1 MNYKKI
7 KEAAL
12 GGGCSKEDALW
23 AVDNLTSE
31 ELTKITEKL
40 RINRFGNKVSLC
52 VIMNARCGCCPENC
66 TFCSQSAH
74 NKSEVTVFGFKNN
87 DEIRENAKK
96 AKEYSASNFG
106 IVTSGVTVKDL
117 DLEVVC
123 EGIYAMTESTGFPN
137 FCASFGRMSFEQL
150 EQLKKAGLSRYHHN
164 LETSQKFY
172 PEVCT
177 THDWQERV
185 DTVKNAL
192 AAGLNVCSG
201 GLFGLGES
209 WDDRADLALVLK
221 DLGVDSVP
229 LNFLHAHDGT
239 PLESQAPLLA
249 EEALRIIALYRL
261 MLPEVT
267 LRICGGRPKILGD
280 RMREMFRYG
289 ANAFMTGDYLTTS
302 GITPQSDIDM
312 IKAEGLI
319 VEEQR

>member
-1 MNYKKI
+1 MNYQKI
-7 KEAAL
+7 KEVAISV
-12 GGGCSKEDALW
+12 GCSKEEALW
-23 AVDNLTSE
+23 AVDNLTSD
-31 ELTKITEKL
+31 ELTMITEKL

-52 VIMNARCGCCPENC
+52 VIMNARCGCCPEDC

-87 DEIRENAKK
+87 SEIKENARQ
-96 AKEYSASNFG
+96 AKGYSANNFG

-117 DLEVVC
+117 ALEVVC
-123 EGIYAMTESTGFPN
+123 EGIHDMAEYEGYPN
-137 FCASFGRMSFEQL
+137 LCASFGRMSAEQL
-150 EQLKKAGLSRYHHN
+150 GQLKNAGLSRYHHN
-164 LETSQKFY
+164 LETSQRFY

-192 AAGLNVCSG
+192 ATGLSVCSG

-209 WDDRADLALVLK
+209 WDDRADLAFVLK
-221 DLGVDSVP
+221 ELGVDSVP
-229 LNFLHAHDGT
+229 LNFLHSHDGT
-239 PLESQAPLLA
+239 PLGNQTPLSS

-261 MLPEVT
+261 ILPEVT
-267 LRICGGRPKILGD
+267 LRVCGGRPKILGD
-280 RMREMFRYG
+280 RMPEMFRYG

-302 GITPQSDIDM
+302 GITPQSDIEM
-312 IKAEGLI
+312 IKEEGLI